1 MAPRRNNKRPK
12 PKKNLFTPEGIPD
25 KDFNPMAGWQ
35 ESPEAENSTFNK
47 RTLECSEQ
55 DELQANP
62 KRISLG
68 TFDDVDDET
77 NLDPIE
83 EQLFGSIS
91 NNENTFEI
99 SSTPLKSS
107 TTTTPSRMSLS
118 SNTLDAKS
126 DVSIHIAGPVNM
138 KDLEYGNVL
147 QCNSFFPSKLY
158 RLSGRNSLTK
168 LRERGLNKPHFAS
181 MKLPKNITIT
191 VLGSTEPGRRHSINI
206 HYEILV
212 RKLLN
217 IFAENP
223 AEFAPVHSFLSKKV
237 SELSDAGSDML
248 ITPELFD
255 AMIRN
260 PTVSY
265 QLLYYDA
272 IF

>member
-12 PKKNLFTPEGIPD
+12 PKKNLFTPECLPD

-107 TTTTPSRMSLS
+107 TTTTPSRKSSS
-118 SNTLDAKS
+118 SNTLEAKS
-126 DVSIHIAGPVNM
+126 DLSIHILGH
-138 KDLEYGNVL
+138 GF
-147 QCNSFFPSKLY
+147 S
-158 RLSGRNSLTK
+158 
-168 LRERGLNKPHFAS
+168 AS
-181 MKLPKNITIT
+181 
-191 VLGSTEPGRRHSINI
+191 
-206 HYEILV
+206 
-212 RKLLN
+212 
-217 IFAENP
+217 
-223 AEFAPVHSFLSKKV
+223 
-237 SELSDAGSDML
+237 
-248 ITPELFD
+248 
-255 AMIRN
+255 
-260 PTVSY
+260 
-265 QLLYYDA
+265 
-272 IF
+272 